1 MNHKDILAVVAF
13 ALVLT
18 VCCLMI
24 DSLGTAQTDAE
35 TELVYTAVRDAAL
48 SCYAI
53 EGAYPPDLQYLRD
66 HYGIRYDRS
75 RYVVSYD
82 AFASNLMPEIRVM
95 IRGRQ

>member
-13 ALVLT
+13 TLALAA
-18 VCCLMI
+18 CCLLI
-24 DSLGTAQTDAE
+24 DGLGTAQTDAE
-35 TELVYTAVRDAAL
+35 TELVCTAVRDAAL

-66 HYGIRYDRS
+66 YYGIRYDRS